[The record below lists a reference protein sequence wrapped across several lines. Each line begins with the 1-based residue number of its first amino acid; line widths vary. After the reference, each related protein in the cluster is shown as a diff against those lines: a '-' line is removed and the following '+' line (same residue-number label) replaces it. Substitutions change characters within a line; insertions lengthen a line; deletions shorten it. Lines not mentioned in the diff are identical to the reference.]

1 MNYDNYSSQPGR
13 QYPPQHGGGYMGGGQ
28 YQQPHMGGG
37 YGQPSAMGFHSQ
49 GGHMGGQQHGFQQRR
64 EGEHEDVL
72 AFFRSVAY
80 GERPCPEELRQVILG
95 VVGEQANG
103 MLAQYGYQQQGGNPE
118 HHHRYKEVLEELRDI
133 PQVTE
138 AVKRA
143 SQHFDNLTDEDRKV
157 LQQILNRSS
166 YKKMAQMVNMT
177 PERFMEVKREL
188 EWKLKQ

>member
-1 MNYDNYSSQPGR
+1 MSYYQHFGYGQSQ
-13 QYPPQHGGGYMGGGQ
+13 YPQHGGYGMGMPSTQGGYMGG
-28 YQQPHMGGG
+28 
-37 YGQPSAMGFHSQ
+37 
-49 GGHMGGQQHGFQQRR
+49 QHGYEQ
-64 EGEHEDVL
+64 VL
-72 AFFRSVAY
+72 GFFREVAE
-80 GERPCPEELRQVILG
+80 GKRQCPEEIRAVILG

-118 HHHRYKEVLEELRDI
+118 HHHRYKETLEELRDI

-143 SQHFDNLTDEDRKV
+143 SQHFENLTDEDRKV
-157 LQQILNRSS
+157 LQQILNRPS

-188 EWKLKQ
+188 EWKLKP

>member
-1 MNYDNYSSQPGR
+1 MNYNQHFGYGQP
-13 QYPPQHGGGYMGGGQ
+13 QYPPHGGYGMGMHSPQGGYMGGQ
-28 YQQPHMGGG
+28 HHAA
-37 YGQPSAMGFHSQ
+37 YGQPHHQ
-49 GGHMGGQQHGFQQRR
+49 GGEYEQ
-64 EGEHEDVL
+64 VL
-72 AFFRSVAY
+72 GFFREVAE
-80 GERPCPEELRQVILG
+80 GKRQCPEEIRAVILG

-118 HHHRYKEVLEELRDI
+118 HHHRYKEVLEELRDV

-143 SQHFDNLTDEDRKV
+143 SQHFENLTDEDRKV
-157 LQQILNRSS
+157 LQQILNRPS
-166 YKKMAQMVNMT
+166 YKRMAQMVNMT